1 MIPMGMSSASGRR
14 RGGRRGEY
22 GAPRDV
28 RNGRTGPRTCCASG
42 AASATGP
49 DKHAPAMEPGR
60 VRYACGSARRYGVM
74 SRRESRKCKSK
85 QRIGFFADVDR
96 LSHMMYTANRIGTGA
111 FGKVRRAAGSAQ
123 NPQKAERAEMMAST
137 VAVVESGKAFRAAAD
152 GGRVSW
158 SGSVKDPGRT
168 GGARAEFLKWRRC
181 DRLTG
186 VADCLPERSRKS
198 ANHSPLVRSGTTGV
212 VDGGDSARNVLPS
225 AMAHDENMGTS
236 LQRPQNRR
244 ERNVQDI

>member
-1 MIPMGMSSASGRR
+1 MGTSSVSGRR
-14 RGGRRGEY
+14 RGDRRGEH
-22 GAPRDV
+22 GARRGV
-28 RNGRTGPRTCCASG
+28 RNGCTEPETYCAFG
-42 AASATGP
+42 ETLATGP
-49 DKHAPAMEPGR
+49 DKRARGMKPGR

-96 LSHMMYTANRIGTGA
+96 LSYMVHTSNRIGTGA

-198 ANHSPLVRSGTTGV
+198 ANHSPLVRSGTNGAV
-212 VDGGDSARNVLPS
+212 GGGDSARNVLPS
-225 AMAHDENMGTS
+225 AMANDENMGTS
-236 LQRPQNRR
+236 LQRPQNRS